1 MTFKKINKK
10 LNKNVNEE
18 TELINS
24 LTLGKYL
31 LIYIPILF
39 LMFATGQYIAGL
51 VFDYQ
56 FDWRSILIQAICFAI
71 FFRIF
76 HYVRKMYNENW
87 KNKHN

>member
-1 MTFKKINKK
+1 MSFKKVNDK

-24 LTLGKYL
+24 LSIGKYL

-39 LMFATGQYIAGL
+39 LMFAIGQVVANL
-51 VFDYQ
+51 LFNFE
-56 FDWRSILIQAICFAI
+56 FDWRSVLIQAICFAL
-71 FFRIF
+71 FFRVF
-76 HYVRKMYNENW
+76 HKIRKYTQQNW

>member
-1 MTFKKINKK
+1 MRLKNINKK

-24 LTLGKYL
+24 LSLGKYL

-39 LMFATGQYIAGL
+39 VMFTVCNFIASLL
-51 VFDYQ
+51 VNYY
-56 FDWRSILIQAICFAI
+56 FDWKAVLIQAICFAI

-76 HYVRKMYNENW
+76 HKIRKAIYQNWNNKYN
-87 KNKHN
+87 